1 MVCQG
6 RTKLPSSKLFHAF
19 SLPSSVI
26 LPHKC
31 WGVALVDPWDGS
43 GMDKRDSIALSVP
56 HGADF
61 KVSLFIQYQT
71 VHKTVLRLHKS
82 CCR

>member
-1 MVCQG
+1 
-6 RTKLPSSKLFHAF
+6 
-19 SLPSSVI
+19 VI

-61 KVSLFIQYQT
+61 KVSLFFSTRLYTKQY
-71 VHKTVLRLHKS
+71 
-82 CCR
+82 